1 MSELVRFSV
10 SLEAELLERFDRY
23 CTDGQFANRS
33 EAIRQLLH
41 RALID
46 EAWTGVDGEA
56 VATLTMVYDHHR
68 PGLVQ
73 ELMDAQHDRPCLVNS
88 TLHVHLTQSLCL
100 EVIVLRG
107 PAEKLRAMAARLGG
121 LKGVRCSDLSVAHAP
136 GDIPSHHH
144 HRGMAQGRPRSDAE

>member
-1 MSELVRFSV
+1 MSDLVRFSV
-10 SLEAELLERFDRY
+10 SLESDLLERFDRY
-23 CTDGQFANRS
+23 CDEHELATRS

-46 EAWTGVDGEA
+46 EAWTGAEGEA
-56 VATLTMVYDHHR
+56 VATLTLVYDPHR

-73 ELMDAQHDRPCLVNS
+73 ELMDARHDRPWLVNS

-100 EVIVLRG
+100 EVVVLRG
-107 PAEKLRAMAARLGG
+107 PAAKLRAMAARLGG

-136 GDIPSHHH
+136 DAVYP
-144 HRGMAQGRPRSDAE
+144 HRP

>member
-1 MSELVRFSV
+1 MSELSRFSV
-10 SLEAELLERFDRY
+10 SLESELLERFDRY
-23 CTDGQFANRS
+23 CAEGKFATRS

-46 EAWTGVDGEA
+46 EAWSGAGGEA

-73 ELMDAQHDRPCLVNS
+73 ELLDAQHDHAGLVNS
-88 TLHVHLTQSLCL
+88 TIHVHLDHSLCL

-107 PAEKLRAMAARLGG
+107 PSEELRAMAARLGG
-121 LKGVRCSDLSVAHAP
+121 MKGVRCSDLSVAHAP
-136 GDIPSHHH
+136 TDV
-144 HRGMAQGRPRSDAE
+144 RRA